1 MLIRFELVA
10 LNAKPAE
17 PVIKLTLLP
26 FALTKLAGVKRKL
39 QSKETLSEINA
50 AMVFKNP
57 RYWLPRIVLSDL
69 AK

>member
-1 MLIRFELVA
+1 MLIRFELEAV
-10 LNAKPAE
+10 NAKPAE
-17 PVIKLTLLP
+17 PVINLTLLP
-26 FALTKLAGVKRKL
+26 FALTKSVGVKRKL
-39 QSKETLSEINA
+39 QSIEALSEIKE